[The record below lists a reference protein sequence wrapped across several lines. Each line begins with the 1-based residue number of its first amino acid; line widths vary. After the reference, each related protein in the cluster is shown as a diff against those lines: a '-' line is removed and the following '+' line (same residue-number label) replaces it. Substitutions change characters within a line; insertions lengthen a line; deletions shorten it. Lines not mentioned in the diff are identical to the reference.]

1 MLKEIPG
8 GVCAAKG
15 FRASGVR
22 CGVKSKIAEG
32 DGNQPVVS
40 SMKDYLT
47 GKKDLAMI
55 LSDCECSAAAVYTMN
70 RVKAAPIYVTMGNL
84 EDGVCR
90 GVVAN
95 SGNANA
101 CAPMSHENAERMCAL
116 AAQATGLKATDFVV
130 ASTGVIGQELNI
142 AAIERGM
149 PALVENLSADG
160 SDAAANAVMTTDTV
174 KKETAVSLTIG
185 GRPVTIG
192 AIAKG
197 SGMIHPNMGTMLCF
211 ITTDCAITHEL
222 LQDALHEIVPR
233 TFNRVTVDGDTS
245 TNDMCVV
252 LANGM
257 AGNPQIEWRDDDYA
271 LFCKALHQVCETMAR
286 SIAADGEG
294 ASRLI
299 TCTVHNAR
307 GEDSAER
314 LAKAVVGSSL
324 VKAAMYGADA
334 NWGRVI
340 CAMGYS
346 KAPFRPEYVDIKF
359 SSIFGE
365 VAVCEKGAGLD
376 FDEELAKKILSQ
388 DEVVIDVSLNEGSY
402 AATCWGCDL
411 TYDYVKIN
419 GDYRT

>member
-1 MLKEIPG
+1 MLKDVSG

-15 FRASGVR
+15 FKAAGIR
-22 CGVKSKIAEG
+22 CGVKTKIAEG

-40 SMKDYLT
+40 SMKDYLS

-55 LSDCECSAAAVYTMN
+55 LSECDCTAAAVYTTN

-90 GVVAN
+90 GIIAN

-101 CAPMSHENAERMCAL
+101 CAPLGHENAEKMCAL
-116 AAQATGLKATDFVV
+116 AAGATGLKPTDFVV
-130 ASTGVIGQELNI
+130 ASTGVIGQRLNI
-142 AAIERGM
+142 AAIEQGM
-149 PALVENLSADG
+149 PALVENLSDDG

-174 KKETAVSLTIG
+174 KKETAVSVNIG
-185 GRPVTIG
+185 GRPVTVG

-197 SGMIHPNMGTMLCF
+197 SGMIHPSMGTMLCF
-211 ITTDCAITHEL
+211 ITTDCAITHEM

-252 LANGM
+252 LANGL
-257 AGNPQIEWRDDDYA
+257 AGNGQIEWKDDDYA
-271 LFCKALHQVCETMAR
+271 LFFKALYEVCRRMAR

-299 TCTVHNAR
+299 TCTVRRAR

-324 VKAAMYGADA
+324 VKAAMFGSDA
-334 NWGRVI
+334 NWGRVL

-346 KAPFRPEYVDIKF
+346 KAPFRPEYVDVKF
-359 SSIFGE
+359 SSIAGE
-365 VAVCEKGAGLD
+365 VAVCEKGTGLD
-376 FDEELAKKILSQ
+376 FDEELARRILSQ
-388 DEVVIDVSLNEGSY
+388 DEVVIDVSLNEGEHE
-402 AATCWGCDL
+402 ATCWGCDL
-411 TYDYVKIN
+411 TYEYVKIN